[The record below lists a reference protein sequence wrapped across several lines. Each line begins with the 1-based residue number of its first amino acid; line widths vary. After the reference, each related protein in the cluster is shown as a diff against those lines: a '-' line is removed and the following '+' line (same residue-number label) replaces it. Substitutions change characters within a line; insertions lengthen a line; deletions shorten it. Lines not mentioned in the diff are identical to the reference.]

1 MPVSPTYPGVY
12 IEEIPSGVKTITGV
26 STSIAVFIGRA
37 KSGPLNEPVLCL
49 NFGDFEKTFSSE
61 YAGSDMVRAV
71 RLFFQNGG
79 TQCYV
84 MRIAEG
90 AVQSSVRLKNEGR
103 DDVLEVKAKSYGTCG
118 DDIRLAVTYNR
129 HDSES
134 TFNLEV
140 FRWLPNR
147 AGEYDKKDPEYW
159 PNLSM
164 DPTNA
169 RYAEDFINQNSK
181 LVEVVADPGLGPDD
195 AGYSQSGRYLSNNA
209 DEFRE
214 EWLSII
220 GTTGPAVTGAA
231 WSGTSEITSHG
242 TYTGTTPKT
251 FTFTIS
257 TITPA
262 GSITIPPS
270 TDELLTVNWT
280 DDSGGTGSFDIDDS
294 YSEGDEREVADN
306 IALFFGAG
314 SLQDADTFTLEAFP
328 RRNFRISV
336 DGGSTY
342 ENVDLSTS
350 DFTSPALD
358 ADAVRT
364 AIEDAINEIPGVSVD
379 VTFENHPDV
388 TVDSGTAQ
396 VLKISSSGSDVRIE
410 PATMYDLAGP
420 LMLGAAQGGIEVS
433 RYAKNRPAPNGVVFN
448 PDNLDHFANLEQTA
462 FDTISIEES
471 NLVDLEGKLQ
481 TATTSASSR
490 MYEDGYPSS
499 ITGHKDGIREKMSII
514 AEVINEKNAAEL
526 SFTWIA
532 ELWGSR
538 LALIPREGNCNRS
551 ATLIINATDSSGAA
565 VNIGSYFTTSV
576 RFYSL
581 GTGGK
586 GDYQS
591 DGLAGDD
598 GRAPTLTN
606 YRNAFNVLEKEV
618 DLFNL
623 MILPADA
630 DHSADTATDL
640 WGPASVF
647 CKKRRAFLLVDPPS
661 SWSSVQ
667 EIIKPEGVLRLRRGL
682 VKDHSAIFYPRIT
695 IRENGLNK
703 QVGPSGAI
711 AGLMSRID
719 VSRGVWK
726 APAGTE
732 ADLRGV
738 VGLECRLSDDENGVL
753 NPRAVNA
760 LRVFPNGL
768 VNWGARTMDGD
779 DDNPGDYK
787 YIPIR
792 RLALYI
798 EESLYRGT
806 KWVVFEPND
815 EPLWAKIR
823 MNVGVFMTR
832 LFNQGAFQ
840 GTSPNKAFFV
850 KCDAETTT
858 PSDQNLGIVNIEVGF
873 APLKPAEF
881 VIVKIQQ
888 IAGDLV

>member
-26 STSIAVFIGRA
+26 GTSIAVFIGRA
-37 KSGPLNEPVLCL
+37 KSGPLNEPVLCS
-49 NFGDFEKTFSSE
+49 NFEVFEKTFSSE

-71 RLFFQNGG
+71 RLFFENCGRK
-79 TQCYV
+79 CYV

-90 AVQSSVRLKNEGR
+90 AAQSSVKLKNEGR
-103 DDVLEVKAKSYGTCG
+103 NDVLEVKARSYGTCG

-181 LVEVVADPGLGPDD
+181 LVEVIADPGLGPDA
-195 AGYSQSGRYLSNNA
+195 AGYSQSGRYLSN
-209 DEFRE
+209 DGYEFRE

-220 GTTGPAVTGAA
+220 GTTGPAVTGPT
-231 WSGTSEITSHG
+231 WTGTSEITSHG
-242 TYTGTTPKT
+242 TYTGTMPKT
-251 FTFTIS
+251 FTFTVDPSASSPLDIG
-257 TITPA
+257 IVP
-262 GSITIPPS
+262 ITI
-270 TDELLTVNWT
+270 NWE
-280 DDSGGTGSFDIDDS
+280 DDSGRSNSFIILDT
-294 YSEGDEREVADN
+294 YSDGDVIEVPDTDK
-306 IALFFGAG
+306 ITLSFSSGE
-314 SLQDADTFTLEAFP
+314 LQPGEAFTLEAFP

-350 DFTSPALD
+350 DIANSSLTAANVAS
-358 ADAVRT
+358 
-364 AIEDAINEIPGVSVD
+364 AIEDAINTIPGFSVD
-379 VTFENHPDV
+379 VKYENHNGV

-448 PDNLDHFANLEQTA
+448 PDNLDDFANLEQTA
-462 FDTISIEES
+462 LDTISIEES
-471 NLVDLEGKLQ
+471 DLVDLERKLR
-481 TATTSASSR
+481 TVTTSASSR

-499 ITGHKDGIREKMSII
+499 MTGHKDGIREKMSII

-526 SFTWIA
+526 SFRWTA

-538 LALIPREGNCNRS
+538 LALIPQEGNCNRS
-551 ATLIINATDSSGAA
+551 ATISASGSSGT
-565 VNIGSYFTTSV
+565 VDIGSYFTTNV

-581 GTGGK
+581 GSGGG

-591 DGLAGDD
+591 GGLAGDD

-606 YRNAFNVLEKEV
+606 YRNAFNVLQKEV

-630 DHSADTATDL
+630 DHSTETATGL

-661 SWSSVQ
+661 SWRSVQ
-667 EIIKPEGVLRLRRGL
+667 EILKPEGLLRLRRGL

-695 IRENGLNK
+695 IRENGLKK

-711 AGLMSRID
+711 AGLMSRVD
-719 VSRGVWK
+719 NDRGVWK

-732 ADLRGV
+732 ADLLGV
-738 VGLECRLSDDENGVL
+738 VGLEYQISDDENGVL

-760 LRVFPNGL
+760 LRIFPNGV

-792 RLALYI
+792 RLTLYI

-806 KWVVFEPND
+806 RWVVFEPND

-823 MNVGVFMTR
+823 MNVGVFMTS

-840 GTSPNKAFFV
+840 GTSPKKAFFV
-850 KCDAETTT
+850 KCGAETTT
-858 PSDQNLGIVNIEVGF
+858 TSDQNHGIVNIEVGF

-888 IAGDLV
+888 IAGDFV